1 MNKISR
7 NLVLGVAI
15 LSTIVIAILSTL
27 GLRLE
32 AFSLRNFDRK
42 AAIEAAAAYQPT
54 IYRDEW
60 GVPRITGDTD
70 PGLAFGFAFAHAE
83 DDFATIQEGLRLSLG
98 PDMLARSESEAQ
110 IAYLIQALDIISL
123 SRTGYETQLKPDTRA
138 FLDGYAAGL
147 NYFAALNPDEYDR
160 DLFPVSGQ
168 DVAALAAFSSP
179 LFFGMSRTITN
190 IVSPDTERSISEG
203 QSLQVWYDAVAEIEM
218 GSNAFAVAPTRSDD
232 GATRL
237 IVNSHQP
244 LEGPL
249 AWYEAHYISNNG
261 WEFTGGAFPGGPFIH
276 LGANQNMAQAATVNS
291 PDLID
296 VYKLLLN
303 EDQDRYLLDG
313 VSREFET
320 STATI
325 LFDLPGPFAW
335 RLKQP
340 IERSDHGPVLRAPG
354 GDAYAIRYATQGS
367 LKAIDQTFDMM
378 RAQSV
383 SEYEDIMAR
392 GDLGATNRFVSDTSG
407 RIARFYNARMPKRL
421 DEPNLDWEEYLP
433 GDRSDLI
440 WDAFEPFD
448 RRPHMID
455 PAAGYV
461 LDANS
466 SPFQITLGL
475 DDPKAED
482 FPVTFGIETLMT
494 NRALRATTLFA
505 QDEDGFTSR
514 EELIAIKHDGT
525 YHPDSLALQLR
536 SQLLA
541 MNFENE
547 PQLAKGLSVIE
558 AWDGATNLDN
568 PYTALSIATYQP
580 IGVAF
585 FLGQTPPPLE
595 QSYRD
600 AYAYMMKHHGKL
612 DPLWGDVNRH
622 QRGGVDLS
630 IAGGPD
636 TLRAVNS
643 SPNGK
648 GALVMNSGD
657 GLHYLWESYP
667 DGRVE
672 LWGVHQFGSSN
683 REESQHYTNQME
695 LFVNEKYRRIPLGVE
710 AVKTAATET
719 YTPGYRSKGL

>member
-1 MNKISR
+1 MNT
-7 NLVLGVAI
+7 LVRGLVVGSIVLSLLAI
-15 LSTIVIAILSTL
+15 IVLSFM

-32 AFSLRNFDRK
+32 ALVLRNFDRH
-42 AAIEAAAAYQPT
+42 AAIEAAAAYHPT

-60 GVPRITGDTD
+60 GVPRITGKTD
-70 PGLAFGFAFAHAE
+70 PELAFGFAFAHAE

-98 PDMLARSESEAQ
+98 PDMLARSESEAR
-110 IAYLIQALDIISL
+110 IAYLIQALGIISL
-123 SRTGYETQLKPDTRA
+123 SRTDYTTQLAPDTRA

-147 NYFAALNPDEYDR
+147 NYYAALNPNEYDR
-160 DLFPVSGQ
+160 DLFPVSGE

-190 IVSPDTERSISEG
+190 IVSPETERSISEG
-203 QSLQVWYDAVAEIEM
+203 QRLQVWYEAAPQTEM
-218 GSNAFAVAPTRSDD
+218 GSNAFAVAPTRSSD

-237 IVNSHQP
+237 IINSHQP

-249 AWYEAHYISNNG
+249 AWYEAHYISKNG
-261 WEFTGGAFPGGPFIH
+261 WEFTGGAFPGGPFLH

-296 VYKLLLN
+296 VYELTLSEKG
-303 EDQDRYLLDG
+303 DGYSLDG
-313 VSREFET
+313 ATKAFET
-320 STATI
+320 DTATI

-340 IERSDHGPVLRAPG
+340 IERSAHGPVLRARG
-354 GDAYAIRYATQGS
+354 GAYAIRYATQGS
-367 LKAIDQTFDMM
+367 LKAIDQTFAMM

-392 GDLGATNRFVSDTSG
+392 GDLGATNRFASDTSG

-421 DEPNLDWEEYLP
+421 DEPDLDWEKYLP

-440 WDAFEPFD
+440 WDEFEPFD
-448 RRPHMID
+448 NRPHMID
-455 PAAGYV
+455 PQAGYV

-475 DDPKAED
+475 DDPKPED
-482 FPVTFGIETLMT
+482 YPKTFGIETVMT

-505 QDEDGFTSR
+505 EDEDGVTSR
-514 EELIAIKHDGT
+514 EELIAIKHDGA
-525 YHPDSLALQLR
+525 YHPDSLAMQLR

-541 MNFENE
+541 TPFDEE
-547 PQLAKGLSVIE
+547 PALADGLSIIK
-558 AWDGATNLDN
+558 AWDGRTNLDN
-568 PYTALSIATYQP
+568 PHAALSLATYQP
-580 IGVAF
+580 IGVAL

-595 QSYRD
+595 QAYRD
-600 AYAYMMKHHGKL
+600 AYAYMMAHHGKL
-612 DPLWGDVNRH
+612 DPQWGDVNRH
-622 QRGGVDLS
+622 QRGDVDLS

-643 SPNGK
+643 SPDGN

-667 DGRVE
+667 DGRVV
-672 LWGVHQFGSSN
+672 LWGVHQFGASS
-683 REESQHYTNQME
+683 RKESIHYTDQME
-695 LFVNEKYRRIPLGVE
+695 LFTKEKYRRIPLGIE
-710 AVKTAATET
+710 AVRKAANET
-719 YTPGYRSKGL
+719 YQPGQRENNR